1 MRRGPLLTFV
11 GLAIVGTLGCDA
23 RAGAQDFAACYLR
36 DTTLD
41 RAMQRPSPLGATT
54 LTLGG
59 EDATLCY
66 GRPSAKQREVI
77 GGLVPWGTPWRM
89 GANEATAIHLP
100 FPASIGG
107 VQVGPGDYSLFAIP
121 AEDTWTIVVNRAAE
135 RWGIPINADVRA
147 ADVGSFERPAEHVP
161 DRVEQLT
168 FTWEQDGAD
177 AGRLV
182 MTWENTR
189 VAIPVRRGGA

>member
-1 MRRGPLLTFV
+1 MRRGTLLTFV
-11 GLAIVGTLGCDA
+11 GLAIVGTLGCNA
-23 RAGAQDFAACYLR
+23 PAGAQDLDACYLS

-41 RAMQRPSPLGATT
+41 RALQRPSPLGATT

-59 EDATLCY
+59 DEATLCY
-66 GRPSAKQREVI
+66 GRPSAKQRKVM
-77 GGLVPWGTPWRM
+77 GGLVPWGPPWRM

-107 VQVGPGDYSLFAIP
+107 VQVGPGDYSLYAIP
-121 AEDTWTIVVNRAAE
+121 DEGTWTVVVNRAAE

-161 DRVEQLT
+161 DMVEQLT
-168 FTWEQDGAD
+168 FTWRQDGPD
-177 AGRLV
+177 AGHLD

-189 VAIPVRRGGA
+189 VEIPVQRGGA